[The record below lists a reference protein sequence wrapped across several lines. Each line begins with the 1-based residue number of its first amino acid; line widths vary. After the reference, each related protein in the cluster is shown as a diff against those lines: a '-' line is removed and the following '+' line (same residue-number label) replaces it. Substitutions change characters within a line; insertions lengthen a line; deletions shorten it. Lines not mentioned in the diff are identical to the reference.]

1 VAALLDMLVLRLVVD
16 RVDTMNIDVSFLSFL
31 TSWSRD
37 DWALC
42 QLFSPDEIRKL
53 QDSRCGIHGKRRTV
67 VYLVYENHFA
77 RGGGIFAV
85 AKHLP
90 PGLARRNSRVVVLSP
105 FHPELS
111 RAPRVPGD
119 RLGDVS
125 VGFAGKD
132 WPTDVYRYRRDGM
145 DWILFHAD
153 GFFAAQGDSPYN
165 QPNEQL
171 LRNGLFACAAV
182 PNILA
187 MRGVDL
193 TEDVIV
199 HAQDWQMAAT
209 ALTVK
214 QAVLDGRLKTA
225 AVVLTSHNPY
235 DCGLNREA
243 LAALT
248 DRTGDTQ
255 WARLATPM
263 HESSVARRATVY
275 ECMMPL
281 MDAPV
286 STVSRQ
292 YARDLVSNPLLTA
305 HFADHLQQVLHRQ
318 GLVGIDNGLFMA
330 ARSPFSRTSIQQAAR
345 GDVGAILQ
353 EKADKRRKMLRALSH
368 FRPAKRLGF
377 LRHQG
382 GWDLT
387 ELPDDVPVWMM
398 FGRLD
403 PAQKGFDLLAQAI
416 RRLPPNR
423 AKFVICPLVPSG
435 VDTYLDHWREVA
447 CSRPGDVVVYT
458 GRVEPYVALMAGA
471 TFCVMPSF
479 HEPFGAAT
487 EPYLM
492 GTPVVAAATG
502 GLIQQV
508 VDYRRHPDQA
518 TGLLYE
524 HACHGSIID
533 QGLQWEQILDSP
545 TAAARMHSG
554 LYVSLVNGL
563 TTALQQASE
572 LFRNRPA
579 DYGQML
585 GRLYDQALK
594 FSWDKSAAE
603 YSALYA
609 RASAD

>member
-1 VAALLDMLVLRLVVD
+1 MNLDE
-16 RVDTMNIDVSFLSFL
+16 SFLSYL
-31 TSWSRD
+31 NHWSRD
-37 DWALC
+37 EQAIR
-42 QLFSPDEIRKL
+42 QLFGPEEIAKL
-53 QDSRCGIHGKRRTV
+53 RDSRRGIDIRRRTV

-85 AKHLP
+85 ARHLP
-90 PGLARRNSRVVVLSP
+90 PRLARRNHRVVVLSP

-111 RAPRVPGD
+111 GAPRVPGNH
-119 RLGDVS
+119 LGDVS
-125 VGFAGKD
+125 VGFAGRD
-132 WPTDVYRYRRDGM
+132 WRTDVYRYRSEGI

-153 GFFAAQGDSPYN
+153 GFFQAKGGSPYH
-165 QPNEQL
+165 QPNDQL
-171 LRNGLFACAAV
+171 LRNGLFASAAV

-193 TEDVIV
+193 SENVIV
-199 HAQDWQMAAT
+199 HAQDWQLAAT

-248 DRTGDTQ
+248 DRTDDAQ
-255 WARLATPM
+255 WTRLAPAI
-263 HESSVARRATVY
+263 HEPPQPRRATVY

-292 YARDLVSNPLLTA
+292 YARDLVSHPLLTV
-305 HFADHLQQVLHRQ
+305 HFADHLQQVLQHQ

-330 ARSPFSRTSIQQAAR
+330 ARSPFSQPAIQQAAG
-345 GDVGAILQ
+345 GDVQSILR
-353 EKADKRRKMLRALSH
+353 EKADKRRKMLRALSQ
-368 FRPAKRLGF
+368 FRPADRLGF

-382 GWDLT
+382 SWDLAG
-387 ELPDDVPVWMM
+387 LPDDVPVFMM

-403 PAQKGFDLLAQAI
+403 PAQKGFDVLAQSI
-416 RRLPPNR
+416 RRLPPNG

-435 VDTYLDHWREVA
+435 VDTHLKQWRELA

-458 GRVEPYVALMAGA
+458 GRVEPYGALMAGA
-471 TFCVMPSF
+471 TFCVMPSL

-508 VDYRRHPDQA
+508 VDDGRYSDQA

-524 HACHGSIID
+524 HARHGSIID
-533 QGLQWEQILDSP
+533 QGTQWRQILDSS
-545 TAAARMHSG
+545 TAATRMHSG

-563 TTALQQASE
+563 TTALHRAMD
-572 LFRNRPA
+572 LFRHRPT
-579 DYGQML
+579 DYGRML
-585 GRLYDQALK
+585 GRLYDQSLK
-594 FSWDKSAAE
+594 FSWDRSAAE
-603 YSALYA
+603 YTAWYD